1 MTKQAAEMTD
11 AELEGDE
18 RVSLFAL
25 GTTLLRN
32 RWLIVGWMLIGGAIA
47 VLTVVFK
54 PPTYAANASF
64 IPEGVTPNRSGLAS
78 LAGQFGVSL
87 PAGDVSRSP
96 DFYVQLIVSR
106 ARLIPIVRSR
116 FSVQEMGGKVVP
128 FLDLFEIG
136 GNSAKIREDRAVE
149 SLVSMI
155 TASAV
160 RTTGVVKLSVST
172 RWPSVSLAIATTLL
186 DAVNDFNRQTRQTQ
200 AAAERK
206 FVEEQLGLSR
216 AELRSAEERLKDFR
230 RNNRQIASS
239 PELTLEDERLQREVV
254 FQQQVVTTLMQSYEE
269 ARIREV
275 RDTPTIT
282 VVEPPSVRPVPEP
295 RKRIQRGLL
304 GLFIGGIIGVIIALG
319 SEMFYRRRGLGDPE
333 ADEFVGVL
341 RETIRTPL
349 GGARW
354 LRGRLRR

>member
-1 MTKQAAEMTD
+1 
-11 AELEGDE
+11 LEADD

-25 GTTLLRN
+25 GTTVLRS
-32 RWLIVGWMLIGGAIA
+32 RWLIIRWTLIGGAIA

-54 PPTYAANASF
+54 PPEYAATASF

-78 LAGQFGVSL
+78 LAGQFGLSL

-96 DFYVQLIVSR
+96 DFYVQLIRSR
-106 ARLIPIVRSR
+106 ERLIPIVRNR
-116 FSVQEMGGKVVP
+116 FTVQEMRGKVVP

-136 GNSAKIREDRAVE
+136 GASAKIREDRGVE
-149 SLVSMI
+149 SLMSMI
-155 TASAV
+155 TPSAV
-160 RTTGVVKLSVST
+160 RTTGVVQLSVST
-172 RWPSVSLAIATTLL
+172 RWPSVSLAIATALL
-186 DAVNDFNRQTRQTQ
+186 DGVNDFNRQTRQTQ

-239 PELTLEDERLQREVV
+239 PELTLEDERLQREVI

-282 VVEPPSVRPVPEP
+282 VVEAPSVRPVPEP

-304 GLFIGGIIGVIIALG
+304 GLLTGAIIGVIIALG
-319 SEMFYRRRGLGDPE
+319 SEILDRRRDLGDPD
-333 ADEFVGVL
+333 ADAFVGVL

-349 GGARW
+349 GGVRW
-354 LRGRLRR
+354 LRRRLRR